1 MTNAEKS
8 RRIRLKQRYR
18 EEVNRATR
26 YYNYLNKQQPTIR
39 YYLTKEE
46 IENMTEVKESCHK
59 LKIGGNK

>member
-1 MTNAEKS
+1 MTNSEKI

-26 YYNYLNKQQPTIR
+26 YYNYLNKQQPTIK

-46 IENMTEVKESCHK
+46 MDKITEVKESYHK
-59 LKIGGNK
+59 LKIGGDK

>member
-1 MTNAEKS
+1 MTSSEKI

-26 YYNYLNKQQPTIR
+26 YYNYLNKQQPTIK

-46 IENMTEVKESCHK
+46 MDKITEVKESYHK
-59 LKIGGNK
+59 LKIGGDK